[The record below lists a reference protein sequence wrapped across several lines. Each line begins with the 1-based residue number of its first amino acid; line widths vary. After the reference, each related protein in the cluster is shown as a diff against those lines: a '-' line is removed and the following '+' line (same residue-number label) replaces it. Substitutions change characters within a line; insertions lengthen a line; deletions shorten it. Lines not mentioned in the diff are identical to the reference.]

1 MSDDIP
7 EWERKLLANKPA
19 KQHRDAVFT
28 NVVNINK
35 NQDIRAYSL
44 KALTDELH
52 DVANAPEGTRNHQLN
67 NSALKLGS
75 LVAAGGLT
83 QLEVIRPLIDAA
95 MSNGLPESEAAATT
109 RSGYEF
115 GLENPRE
122 VPNMADVLDAF
133 LRDYADTA
141 PTPSPITP
149 EQGQQPSEG
158 HTEPL
163 KGIEPEQDEQ
173 GEQDE
178 EPALPYADLTWAANG
193 EVRPPTLP
201 SIGERNDGAHI
212 LYAGKIN
219 GIYGDPET
227 AKTWFAL
234 HLAQQVLSAGGTVA
248 LIDIDHNGENDTVDR
263 LRKLGV
269 SDQLI
274 GDPAHF
280 RYYIPETPAELLAT
294 RDDIIQV
301 HPTLC
306 ILDSIGELIPML
318 GLDSNSNDDISRG
331 YRAMLTPLAQE
342 HTAVLT
348 IDHLAKAGK
357 SDHGYAIGGIAKKRI
372 INGAYY
378 HAEAITIP
386 APGAIGKI
394 RLTVT
399 KDRPG
404 GVRANAPAGNL
415 GNFIIDSSAS
425 DGHINTLIA
434 NTIGS
439 PLRPTNTMERIS
451 RLLAGTDG
459 MHKTTINKEIAVKQ
473 ATMDQAI
480 IVLVQEGFVRTSQ
493 VAGKTIYH
501 HERDYRQLDEE
512 LNNLQ
517 P

>member
-7 EWERKLLANKPA
+7 EWERKLLANKPP
-19 KQHRDAVFT
+19 KEHRDAVFN
-28 NVVNINK
+28 NVVSINGK
-35 NQDIRAYSL
+35 NDIRAYSL
-44 KALTDELH
+44 KALVDELYE
-52 DVANAPEGTRNHQLN
+52 VANAPEGTRNHTLN
-67 NSALKLGS
+67 NAALKLGT

-83 QLEVIRPLIDAA
+83 QLEVIQPLLDAA
-95 MSNGLPESEAAATT
+95 IGAGLPESEAVGTT

-115 GLENPRE
+115 GLLNPRE
-122 VPNMADVLDAF
+122 IPNSVDLLDAF
-133 LRDYADTA
+133 IREYTDVTT

-149 EQGQQPSEG
+149 EQGERALEG

-163 KGIEPEQDEQ
+163 KGIEPESD
-173 GEQDE
+173 D
-178 EPALPYADLTWAANG
+178 EPAPPYVDLTWAATG

-201 SIGERNDGAHI
+201 SVGERNDGAHI

-269 SDQLI
+269 NDQLI
-274 GDPAHF
+274 SNPAHF
-280 RYYIPETPAELLAT
+280 RYYTPETPAELLAT
-294 RDDIIQV
+294 RDNIIEQ

-378 HAEAITIP
+378 HAEALTIP
-386 APGAIGKI
+386 APGIVGKVRI
-394 RLTVT
+394 MVT

-404 GVRANAPAGNL
+404 GIREHAPQGSL

-425 DGHINTLIA
+425 DGHINALIA
-434 NTIGS
+434 NVIGS
-439 PLRPTNTMERIS
+439 PLRPTNAMERIS
-451 RLLAGTDG
+451 RLLAGNDG
-459 MHKTTINKEIAVKQ
+459 MHKTTIGKDAEVTKAATLNQ
-473 ATMDQAI
+473 ALL
-480 IVLVQEGFVRTSQ
+480 VLVQEGYVRTGE
-493 VAGKTIYH
+493 VASKTIYY

-512 LNNLQ
+512 LNSLNKAD
-517 P
+517 

>member
-1 MSDDIP
+1 MSDDGLE
-7 EWERKLLANKPA
+7 EWERKLFGDKP
-19 KQHRDAVFT
+19 QQTPEAVFT

-52 DVANAPEGTRNHQLN
+52 IVANAPEGTRNSTLN
-67 NSALKLGS
+67 DSALKLGS

-83 QLEVIRPLIDAA
+83 QLEVLRPLINAA
-95 MSNGLPESEAAATT
+95 MSNGLPESEAVATT
-109 RSGYEF
+109 RSGFEF

-133 LRDYADTA
+133 LRDYADTT
-141 PTPSPITP
+141 PPPSPITP
-149 EQGQQPSEG
+149 EQGEQALEG

-163 KGIEPEQDEQ
+163 EAIEPDEA
-173 GEQDE
+173 D

-201 SIGERNDGAHI
+201 SIGQRNDGAHI

-234 HLAQQVLSAGGTVA
+234 HLATQVLNNGGTVA

-269 SDQLI
+269 TNQLI

-294 RDDIIQV
+294 RDDIIEQ

-378 HAEAITIP
+378 HAEALTIP
-386 APGAIGKI
+386 APGIVGKVRI
-394 RLTVT
+394 MVT

-404 GVRANAPAGNL
+404 GIREHAPQGSL

-473 ATMDQAI
+473 ATMDQSI

>member
-1 MSDDIP
+1 MSDDGLE
-7 EWERKLLANKPA
+7 EWERKLFGDKP
-19 KQHRDAVFT
+19 QQTPEAVFT

-52 DVANAPEGTRNHQLN
+52 IVANAPEGTRNSTLN
-67 NSALKLGS
+67 DSALKLGS

-83 QLEVIRPLIDAA
+83 QLEVLRPLINAA
-95 MSNGLPESEAAATT
+95 MSNGLPESEAVATT
-109 RSGYEF
+109 RSGFEF

-133 LRDYADTA
+133 LRDYADTT
-141 PTPSPITP
+141 PPPSPITP
-149 EQGQQPSEG
+149 EQGEQALEG

-163 KGIEPEQDEQ
+163 EAIEPDEA
-173 GEQDE
+173 D

-201 SIGERNDGAHI
+201 SIGQRNDGAHI

-234 HLAQQVLSAGGTVA
+234 HLATQVLNNGGTVA

-294 RDDIIQV
+294 RDDIIEQ

-378 HAEAITIP
+378 HAEALTIP
-386 APGAIGKI
+386 APGIVGKVRI
-394 RLTVT
+394 MVT

-404 GVRANAPAGNL
+404 GIREHAPQGSL

-480 IVLVQEGFVRTSQ
+480 IVLVQEGYVRTSQ

>member
-1 MSDDIP
+1 MSDDGLE
-7 EWERKLLANKPA
+7 EWERKLFGDKP
-19 KQHRDAVFT
+19 QQTPEAVFT

-44 KALTDELH
+44 KALVDELY
-52 DVANAPEGTRNHQLN
+52 DVANAPQGTRNHTLN
-67 NSALKLGS
+67 NAALKLGT

-95 MSNGLPESEAAATT
+95 MSNGLPESEAVATT

-115 GLENPRE
+115 GIENPRE
-122 VPNMADVLDAF
+122 IPNSVDLLDAF
-133 LRDYADTA
+133 IREYTYTT
-141 PTPSPITP
+141 PTPSAVTP
-149 EQGQQPSEG
+149 KQGQRALEG

-163 KGIEPEQDEQ
+163 KGIEPDEAN
-173 GEQDE
+173 
-178 EPALPYADLTWAANG
+178 EPTLPYADLTWAANG
-193 EVRPPTLP
+193 EIRPPTLP

-248 LIDIDHNGENDTVDR
+248 LIDIDHNGENDTVNR

-269 SDQLI
+269 SNQLI

-280 RYYIPETPAELLAT
+280 RYYIPETPTELLAT
-294 RDDIIQV
+294 RDNIIEQ

-386 APGAIGKI
+386 APGIVGKVRI
-394 RLTVT
+394 MVT

-404 GVRANAPAGNL
+404 GIREHAPAGSL

-425 DGHINTLIA
+425 DGHVNALIA

-439 PLRPTNTMERIS
+439 PLRPTHTMERIS

-459 MHKTTINKEIAVKQ
+459 MHKTTINKQIAVKQ
-473 ATMDQAI
+473 ASMDQAI
-480 IVLVQEGFVRTSQ
+480 TVLIQEGFVRTSQ

>member
-1 MSDDIP
+1 MSDDGLE
-7 EWERKLLANKPA
+7 EWERKLFGDKP
-19 KQHRDAVFT
+19 QQTPEAVFT
-28 NVVNINK
+28 NVVSINK

-44 KALTDELH
+44 KALTEELH
-52 DVANAPEGTRNHQLN
+52 NVANAPEGTRNSTLN
-67 NSALKLGS
+67 TSALKLGS

-83 QLEVIRPLIDAA
+83 QLEVLRPLIDAA
-95 MSNGLPESEAAATT
+95 IGNGLPESEAVATT
-109 RSGYEF
+109 RSGFEF

-122 VPNMADVLDAF
+122 VPNMANILDAF
-133 LRDYADTA
+133 LSQYGDST
-141 PTPSPITP
+141 PTPKPITP
-149 EQGQQPSEG
+149 EQGENASEG

-163 KGIEPEQDEQ
+163 NGIEPEQ
-173 GEQDE
+173 GEPEDE

-193 EVRPPTLP
+193 ETRLPTLP
-201 SIGERNDGAHI
+201 TIGERNDGAHI

-234 HLAQQVLSAGGTVA
+234 HLATQTLNNGGTVA

-269 SDQLI
+269 NNQLI
-274 GDPAHF
+274 GDPQHF
-280 RYYIPETPAELLAT
+280 RYYTPETPAELLAT
-294 RDDIIQV
+294 RDDIIDQ

-331 YRAMLTPLAQE
+331 YRAMLAPLAQE
-342 HTAVLT
+342 HTAILT

-357 SDHGYAIGGIAKKRI
+357 TDSTYAIGGIAKKRI

-386 APGAIGKI
+386 APGTIGKI
-394 RLTVT
+394 RLTIT

-404 GVRANAPAGNL
+404 GVRANAPAGAI

-439 PLRPTNTMERIS
+439 PMRPTNTMERIS

-459 MHKTTINKEIAVKQ
+459 MHKTTINKQIAVKQ
-473 ATMDQAI
+473 ASMDQAI
-480 IVLVQEGFVRTSQ
+480 IVLVQEGYVRTTQ

-501 HERDYRQLDEE
+501 HERDYRQIDEE
-512 LNNLQ
+512 LNNL
-517 P
+517 

>member
-1 MSDDIP
+1 VSDDIP
-7 EWERKLLANKPA
+7 EWERKLLANKPP
-19 KQHRDAVFT
+19 KEHRDAVFN
-28 NVVNINK
+28 NVVSINGK
-35 NQDIRAYSL
+35 NDIRAYSL
-44 KALTDELH
+44 KALVDELYE
-52 DVANAPEGTRNHQLN
+52 VANAPEGTRNHTLN
-67 NSALKLGS
+67 NAALKLGT

-83 QLEVIRPLIDAA
+83 QLEVIQPLLDAA
-95 MSNGLPESEAAATT
+95 MGNGLPESEAVGTT

-115 GLENPRE
+115 GLLNPRE
-122 VPNMADVLDAF
+122 IPNSVDLLDAF
-133 LRDYADTA
+133 IREYTDVT

-149 EQGQQPSEG
+149 EQGASVLEG

-163 KGIEPEQDEQ
+163 KGIEPDE
-173 GEQDE
+173 DD

-201 SIGERNDGAHI
+201 SVGERNDGAHI

-269 SDQLI
+269 SNQLI

-294 RDDIIQV
+294 RDDIIEQ

-378 HAEAITIP
+378 HAEALTIP
-386 APGAIGKI
+386 APGIVGKVRI
-394 RLTVT
+394 MVT

-404 GVRANAPAGNL
+404 GIREHAPQGSL

-425 DGHINTLIA
+425 DGHVNALIA
-434 NTIGS
+434 NVIGS
-439 PLRPTNTMERIS
+439 PLRPTNAMERIS

-459 MHKTTINKEIAVKQ
+459 MHKTTINKQIAVKQ

-480 IVLVQEGFVRTSQ
+480 IVLVQEGYVRTSQ
-493 VAGKTIYH
+493 VSGKTIYH

-512 LNNLQ
+512 LNSLNKAD
-517 P
+517 

>member
-1 MSDDIP
+1 MSDDGLE
-7 EWERKLLANKPA
+7 EWERKLFGDKP
-19 KQHRDAVFT
+19 QQLPEAVFT

-35 NQDIRAYSL
+35 NQDIRAYSV
-44 KALTDELH
+44 KALVDELH
-52 DVANAPEGTRNHQLN
+52 IVANAPEGTRNSTLN
-67 NSALKLGS
+67 DSALKLGS

-83 QLEVIRPLIDAA
+83 QLEVLRPLIDAA
-95 MSNGLPESEAAATT
+95 MSSGLPEPEAVATT

-115 GLENPRE
+115 GFANPRE
-122 VPNMADVLDAF
+122 VPNMADILDAF
-133 LRDYADTA
+133 LRDYADTT
-141 PTPSPITP
+141 PTPKATTP
-149 EQGQQPSEG
+149 EQGPQPLEG

-163 KGIEPEQDEQ
+163 KAIEAKQD
-173 GEQDE
+173 DE
-178 EPALPYADLTWAANG
+178 PGQADEPSLPYADLTWAANG

-294 RDDIIQV
+294 RDDIIEQ

-378 HAEAITIP
+378 HAEALTIP
-386 APGAIGKI
+386 APGIVGKI
-394 RLTVT
+394 KIMVT

-404 GVRANAPAGNL
+404 GIREHAPQGSL

-425 DGHINTLIA
+425 DGHVNALIA
-434 NTIGS
+434 NVIGS
-439 PLRPTNTMERIS
+439 PLRPTNAMERIS
-451 RLLAGTDG
+451 RLLAGSDG
-459 MHKTTINKEIAVKQ
+459 MHKTTISKETGAKAVTLNQ
-473 ATMDQAI
+473 ALV
-480 IVLVQEGFVRTSQ
+480 VLIQEEYVRTGQ
-493 VAGKTIYH
+493 VAGKTIYY

>member
-7 EWERKLLANKPA
+7 EWERKLLANKPP
-19 KQHRDAVFT
+19 KEHRDAVFN
-28 NVVNINK
+28 NVVSINGK
-35 NQDIRAYSL
+35 NDIRAYSL
-44 KALTDELH
+44 KALVDELYE
-52 DVANAPEGTRNHQLN
+52 VANAPEGTRNHTLN
-67 NSALKLGS
+67 NAALKLGT

-83 QLEVIRPLIDAA
+83 QLEVIQPLLDAA
-95 MSNGLPESEAAATT
+95 IGNGLPESEAVGTT

-115 GLENPRE
+115 GLLNPRE
-122 VPNMADVLDAF
+122 IPNSVDLLDAF
-133 LRDYADTA
+133 IREYTDVT

-149 EQGQQPSEG
+149 EQGASVLEG

-163 KGIEPEQDEQ
+163 KGIEPDE
-173 GEQDE
+173 DD

-201 SIGERNDGAHI
+201 SVGERNDGAHI

-294 RDDIIQV
+294 RDDIIEQ

-378 HAEAITIP
+378 HAEALTIP
-386 APGAIGKI
+386 APGIVGKVRI
-394 RLTVT
+394 MVT

-404 GVRANAPAGNL
+404 GIREHAPQGSL
-415 GNFIIDSSAS
+415 GNFIIDSSAT

-459 MHKTTINKEIAVKQ
+459 MHKTTINKQIAVKQ

-480 IVLVQEGFVRTSQ
+480 IVLVQEGYVRTSQ
-493 VAGKTIYH
+493 VSGKTIYH

-512 LNNLQ
+512 LNSLNKAD
-517 P
+517 

>member
-1 MSDDIP
+1 VSDDIP
-7 EWERKLLANKPA
+7 EWERKLLANKPP
-19 KQHRDAVFT
+19 KEHRDAVFN
-28 NVVNINK
+28 NVVSINGK
-35 NQDIRAYSL
+35 NDIRAYSL
-44 KALTDELH
+44 KALVDELYE
-52 DVANAPEGTRNHQLN
+52 VANAPEGTRNHTLN
-67 NSALKLGS
+67 NAALKLGT

-83 QLEVIRPLIDAA
+83 QLEVIQPLLDAA
-95 MSNGLPESEAAATT
+95 MGNGLPESEAVGTT

-115 GLENPRE
+115 GLLNPRE
-122 VPNMADVLDAF
+122 IPNSVDLLDAF
-133 LRDYADTA
+133 IREYTDVT

-149 EQGQQPSEG
+149 EQGASVLEG

-163 KGIEPEQDEQ
+163 KGIEPDE
-173 GEQDE
+173 DD

-201 SIGERNDGAHI
+201 SVGERNDGAHI

-269 SDQLI
+269 SNQLI
-274 GDPAHF
+274 GDAAHF

-294 RDDIIQV
+294 RDDIIEQ

-378 HAEAITIP
+378 HAEALTIP
-386 APGAIGKI
+386 APGIVGKVRI
-394 RLTVT
+394 MVT

-404 GVRANAPAGNL
+404 GIREHAPQGSL
-415 GNFIIDSSAS
+415 GNFIIDSSAT

-459 MHKTTINKEIAVKQ
+459 MHKTTINKQIAVKQ

-480 IVLVQEGFVRTSQ
+480 IVLVQEGYVRTSQ
-493 VAGKTIYH
+493 VSGKTIYH

-512 LNNLQ
+512 LNSLNKAD
-517 P
+517 

>member
-1 MSDDIP
+1 MSDDGLE
-7 EWERKLLANKPA
+7 EWERKLFGDKP
-19 KQHRDAVFT
+19 QQTPEAVFT

-44 KALTDELH
+44 KALVDELY
-52 DVANAPEGTRNHQLN
+52 DVANAPEGTRNHTLN
-67 NSALKLGS
+67 NAALKLGT

-95 MSNGLPESEAAATT
+95 MSNGLSESEAVATT

-115 GLENPRE
+115 GIENPRE
-122 VPNMADVLDAF
+122 IPNSVDLLDAF
-133 LRDYADTA
+133 IREYTYTTPA
-141 PTPSPITP
+141 PRITP
-149 EQGQQPSEG
+149 GGGGKRALEG

-163 KGIEPEQDEQ
+163 KGIEPDEA
-173 GEQDE
+173 D

-193 EVRPPTLP
+193 EIRPPTLP

-269 SDQLI
+269 SNQLI
-274 GDPAHF
+274 GNPAHF
-280 RYYIPETPAELLAT
+280 RYYIPETPTELLAT
-294 RDDIIQV
+294 RDNIIEQ

-342 HTAVLT
+342 NTAVLT

-386 APGAIGKI
+386 APGIVGKVRI
-394 RLTVT
+394 MVT

-404 GVRANAPAGNL
+404 GIREHAPAGSL

-425 DGHINTLIA
+425 DGHINALIA

-459 MHKTTINKEIAVKQ
+459 MHKTTINKQIAVKQ
-473 ATMDQAI
+473 ASMDQAI
-480 IVLVQEGFVRTSQ
+480 TVLMQEGFVRTSQ

>member
-1 MSDDIP
+1 MSDDGLE
-7 EWERKLLANKPA
+7 EWERKLFGDKP
-19 KQHRDAVFT
+19 QQTPEAVFT

-44 KALTDELH
+44 KALVDELY
-52 DVANAPEGTRNHQLN
+52 DVANAPQGTRNHTLN
-67 NSALKLGS
+67 NAALKLGT

-95 MSNGLPESEAAATT
+95 MSNGLPESEAVATT

-115 GLENPRE
+115 GIENPRE
-122 VPNMADVLDAF
+122 IPNSVDLLDAF
-133 LRDYADTA
+133 IREYTYTT
-141 PTPSPITP
+141 PTPSAVTP
-149 EQGQQPSEG
+149 KQGQRALEG

-163 KGIEPEQDEQ
+163 KGIEPDEAN
-173 GEQDE
+173 
-178 EPALPYADLTWAANG
+178 EPTLPYADLTWAANG
-193 EVRPPTLP
+193 EIRPPTLP

-248 LIDIDHNGENDTVDR
+248 LIDIDHNGENDTVNR

-269 SDQLI
+269 SNQLI

-280 RYYIPETPAELLAT
+280 RYYIPETPTELLAT
-294 RDDIIQV
+294 RDNIIEQ

-386 APGAIGKI
+386 APGIVGKVRI
-394 RLTVT
+394 MVT

-404 GVRANAPAGNL
+404 GIREHAPAGSL

-425 DGHINTLIA
+425 DGHVNALIA

-439 PLRPTNTMERIS
+439 PLRPTQTMERIS
-451 RLLAGTDG
+451 RLLATTDG
-459 MHKTTINKEIAVKQ
+459 MHKTTINKQIAVKQ
-473 ATMDQAI
+473 ASMDQAI
-480 IVLVQEGFVRTSQ
+480 TVLIQEGFVRTSQ

>member
-1 MSDDIP
+1 VSDDGLE
-7 EWERKLLANKPA
+7 EWERKLFGDKP
-19 KQHRDAVFT
+19 QQTPEAVFT

-35 NQDIRAYSL
+35 NQDIRAYSV

-52 DVANAPEGTRNHQLN
+52 IVANAPEGTRNSTLN
-67 NSALKLGS
+67 DSALKLGS

-83 QLEVIRPLIDAA
+83 QLEVIRPLINAA
-95 MSNGLPESEAAATT
+95 ISNGLPESEAVATT
-109 RSGYEF
+109 RSGFEF

-133 LRDYADTA
+133 LRDYADTT
-141 PTPSPITP
+141 PPPSPITT
-149 EQGQQPSEG
+149 EQGEQALEG

-163 KGIEPEQDEQ
+163 EAIEPDEA
-173 GEQDE
+173 D

-294 RDDIIQV
+294 RDDIIEQ

-386 APGAIGKI
+386 APGTVGKVRI
-394 RLTVT
+394 MVT

-404 GVRANAPAGNL
+404 GIREHAPAGSL

-512 LNNLQ
+512 LNNFK

>member
-1 MSDDIP
+1 MSDDGLE
-7 EWERKLLANKPA
+7 EWERKLFGDKP
-19 KQHRDAVFT
+19 QQTPEAVFT

-52 DVANAPEGTRNHQLN
+52 IVANAPEGTRNSTLN
-67 NSALKLGS
+67 DSALKLGS

-83 QLEVIRPLIDAA
+83 QLEVLRPLINAA
-95 MSNGLPESEAAATT
+95 MSNGLPESEAVATT
-109 RSGYEF
+109 RSGFEF

-133 LRDYADTA
+133 LRDYADTT
-141 PTPSPITP
+141 PPPSPITP
-149 EQGQQPSEG
+149 EQGEQALEG

-163 KGIEPEQDEQ
+163 EAIEPDEA
-173 GEQDE
+173 D

-201 SIGERNDGAHI
+201 SIGQRNDGAHI

-234 HLAQQVLSAGGTVA
+234 HLATQVLNNGGTVA

-269 SDQLI
+269 TNQLI

-294 RDDIIQV
+294 RDDIIEQ

-318 GLDSNSNDDISRG
+318 GLDGNSNDDISRG

-378 HAEAITIP
+378 HAEALTIP
-386 APGAIGKI
+386 APGTIGKVRI
-394 RLTVT
+394 MVT

-404 GVRANAPAGNL
+404 GIREHAPQGSL

-480 IVLVQEGFVRTSQ
+480 IVLVQEGYVRTSQ

>member
-1 MSDDIP
+1 VSDDIP
-7 EWERKLLANKPA
+7 EWERKLLANKPP
-19 KQHRDAVFT
+19 KEHRDAVFN
-28 NVVNINK
+28 NVVSINGK
-35 NQDIRAYSL
+35 NDIRAYSL
-44 KALTDELH
+44 KALVDELYE
-52 DVANAPEGTRNHQLN
+52 VANAPEGTRNHTLN
-67 NSALKLGS
+67 NAALKLGT

-83 QLEVIRPLIDAA
+83 QLEVIQPLLDAA
-95 MSNGLPESEAAATT
+95 IGNGLPESEAVATT

-115 GLENPRE
+115 GLLNPRE
-122 VPNMADVLDAF
+122 IPNSVDLLDAF
-133 LRDYADTA
+133 IREYTDVT

-149 EQGQQPSEG
+149 EQGERALEG

-163 KGIEPEQDEQ
+163 KGIEPESD
-173 GEQDE
+173 D

-269 SDQLI
+269 SNQLI
-274 GDPAHF
+274 GDAAHF

-294 RDDIIQV
+294 RDNIIEQ

-378 HAEAITIP
+378 HAEALTIP
-386 APGAIGKI
+386 APGIVGKVRI
-394 RLTVT
+394 MVT

-404 GVRANAPAGNL
+404 GIREHAPQGSL

-459 MHKTTINKEIAVKQ
+459 MHKTTINKQIAVKQ

-480 IVLVQEGFVRTSQ
+480 IVLVQEGYVRTGQ
-493 VAGKTIYH
+493 VAGKTIYY

-512 LNNLQ
+512 LNSLNKAD
-517 P
+517 

>member
-1 MSDDIP
+1 VSDEIP
-7 EWERKLLANKPA
+7 EWEKRMLAYKPA
-19 KQHRDAVFT
+19 KQSRDAVFN
-28 NVVNINK
+28 NVVSINS
-35 NQDIRAYSL
+35 NHDIRKYSL
-44 KALTDELH
+44 KALESELYE
-52 DVANAPEGTRNHQLN
+52 VANAPDGTRNDTLN
-67 NSALKLGS
+67 NASLKLGT

-83 QLEVIRPLIDAA
+83 QLEVIRPLINAA
-95 MSNGLPESEAAATT
+95 MSNGLPESEAVATV
-109 RSGYEF
+109 RSGYEA
-115 GLENPRE
+115 GLLNPRE
-122 VPNMADVLDAF
+122 VPNTDDLLDAF
-133 LRDYADTA
+133 LATYSESTTHVK
-141 PTPSPITP
+141 PLTP
-149 EQGQQPSEG
+149 EQGEQVLEG

-163 KGIEPEQDEQ
+163 EAIEPDEVT
-173 GEQDE
+173 
-178 EPALPYADLTWAANG
+178 EPALPYVDLTWAANG
-193 EVRPPTLP
+193 ETRPPTLP
-201 SIGERNDGAHI
+201 TIGERNDGAHI

-234 HLAQQVLSAGGTVA
+234 HIATQVLNTGGTVA

-269 SDQLI
+269 NDHII

-294 RDDIIQV
+294 RDDIIAQ

-348 IDHLAKAGK
+348 IDHLAKASK
-357 SDHGYAIGGIAKKRI
+357 MDSTYAIGGIAKKRI

-386 APGAIGKI
+386 APGIVGKI
-394 RLTVT
+394 RLIVT

-404 GVRANAPAGNL
+404 GIREHAPAGSL

-425 DGHINTLIA
+425 DGHVNTLIA

-459 MHKTTINKEIAVKQ
+459 LHKTTISKDMAVKTDTLNQ
-473 ATMDQAI
+473 AL
-480 IVLVQEGFVRTSQ
+480 IVLVQEGYVRTGQ
-493 VAGKTIYH
+493 VAGKTIYYH
-501 HERDYRQLDEE
+501 NNDYRQLDEE
-512 LNNLQ
+512 LNTLNKGE
-517 P
+517 

>member
-1 MSDDIP
+1 
-7 EWERKLLANKPA
+7 L
-19 KQHRDAVFT
+19 
-28 NVVNINK
+28 
-35 NQDIRAYSL
+35 
-44 KALTDELH
+44 
-52 DVANAPEGTRNHQLN
+52 
-67 NSALKLGS
+67 
-75 LVAAGGLT
+75 
-83 QLEVIRPLIDAA
+83 
-95 MSNGLPESEAAATT
+95 
-109 RSGYEF
+109 
-115 GLENPRE
+115 NPRE
-122 VPNMADVLDAF
+122 IPNSVDLLDAF
-133 LRDYADTA
+133 IREYTDVT

-149 EQGQQPSEG
+149 EQGEQPLEG
-158 HTEPL
+158 HTERL
-163 KGIEPEQDEQ
+163 KGIEPDEDD
-173 GEQDE
+173 G
-178 EPALPYADLTWAANG
+178 PALPYADLTWAANG

-201 SIGERNDGAHI
+201 SVGERNDGAHI

-274 GDPAHF
+274 GDAAHF

-294 RDDIIQV
+294 RDDIIEQ

-378 HAEAITIP
+378 HAEALTIP
-386 APGAIGKI
+386 APGIVGKVRI
-394 RLTVT
+394 MVT

-404 GVRANAPAGNL
+404 GIREHAPQGSL

-459 MHKTTINKEIAVKQ
+459 MHKTTINKQIAVKQ

-480 IVLVQEGFVRTSQ
+480 IVLVQEGYVRTSQ
-493 VAGKTIYH
+493 VSGKTIYH

-512 LNNLQ
+512 LNSLNKAD
-517 P
+517 

>member
-52 DVANAPEGTRNHQLN
+52 DVANAPEGTRNSTLN
-67 NSALKLGS
+67 DSALKLGS

-95 MSNGLPESEAAATT
+95 MGNGLPEAEAVATT

-115 GLENPRE
+115 GFANPRE

-133 LRDYADTA
+133 LRDYADTT
-141 PTPSPITP
+141 PPPSPITP
-149 EQGQQPSEG
+149 EQGQQALEG

-163 KGIEPEQDEQ
+163 KAIEPD
-173 GEQDE
+173 DAD

-234 HLAQQVLSAGGTVA
+234 HIAQQILNNGGTVA

-294 RDDIIQV
+294 RDDIIQQ

-386 APGAIGKI
+386 APGTIGKI

-425 DGHINTLIA
+425 DGHVNALIA

>member
-1 MSDDIP
+1 MSDDGLE
-7 EWERKLLANKPA
+7 EWERKLFGDKP
-19 KQHRDAVFT
+19 QQTPEAVFT

-44 KALTDELH
+44 KALVDELY
-52 DVANAPEGTRNHQLN
+52 DVANAPEGTRNHTLN
-67 NSALKLGS
+67 NAALKLGT

-95 MSNGLPESEAAATT
+95 MSNGLSESEAVATT

-115 GLENPRE
+115 GIENPRE
-122 VPNMADVLDAF
+122 IPNSVDLLDAF
-133 LRDYADTA
+133 IREYTYTTPA
-141 PTPSPITP
+141 PRITP
-149 EQGQQPSEG
+149 GGGGKRALEG

-163 KGIEPEQDEQ
+163 KGIEPDEA
-173 GEQDE
+173 D

-193 EVRPPTLP
+193 EIRPPTLP

-248 LIDIDHNGENDTVDR
+248 LIDIDHNGENDTVNR

-269 SDQLI
+269 SNKLI

-280 RYYIPETPAELLAT
+280 RYYIPETPTELLAT
-294 RDDIIQV
+294 RDNIIEQ

-386 APGAIGKI
+386 APGIVGKVRI
-394 RLTVT
+394 MVT

-404 GVRANAPAGNL
+404 GIREHAPAGSL

-425 DGHINTLIA
+425 DGHVNALIA

-459 MHKTTINKEIAVKQ
+459 MHKTTINKQIAVKQ
-473 ATMDQAI
+473 ASMDQAI
-480 IVLVQEGFVRTSQ
+480 TVLMQEGFVRTSQ

>member
-1 MSDDIP
+1 VSDDIP
-7 EWERKLLANKPA
+7 EWERKLLANKPP
-19 KQHRDAVFT
+19 KEHRDAVFN
-28 NVVNINK
+28 NVVSINGK
-35 NQDIRAYSL
+35 NDIRAYSL
-44 KALTDELH
+44 KALVDELYE
-52 DVANAPEGTRNHQLN
+52 VANAPEGTRNHTLN
-67 NSALKLGS
+67 NAALKLGT

-83 QLEVIRPLIDAA
+83 QLEVIQPLLDAA
-95 MSNGLPESEAAATT
+95 IGNGLPESEAVGTT

-115 GLENPRE
+115 GLLNPRE
-122 VPNMADVLDAF
+122 IPNSVDLLDAF
-133 LRDYADTA
+133 IREYTDVT

-149 EQGQQPSEG
+149 EQGASVLEG

-163 KGIEPEQDEQ
+163 KGIEPDE
-173 GEQDE
+173 DD

-201 SIGERNDGAHI
+201 SVGERNDGAHI

-269 SDQLI
+269 SNQLI
-274 GDPAHF
+274 GDAAHF

-294 RDDIIQV
+294 RDDIIEQ

-378 HAEAITIP
+378 HAEALTIP
-386 APGAIGKI
+386 APGIVGKVRI
-394 RLTVT
+394 MVT

-404 GVRANAPAGNL
+404 GIREHAPQGSL

-459 MHKTTINKEIAVKQ
+459 MHKTTINKQIAVKQ

-480 IVLVQEGFVRTSQ
+480 IVLVQEGYVRTSQ
-493 VAGKTIYH
+493 VSGKTIYH

-512 LNNLQ
+512 LNSLNKAD
-517 P
+517 

>member
-7 EWERKLLANKPA
+7 EWERKLLAHKPV
-19 KQHRDAVFT
+19 KEHRDAVFT
-28 NVVNINK
+28 NVVSINK

-44 KALTDELH
+44 KALKEELEK
-52 DVANAPEGTRNHQLN
+52 VAGADEGTRNDTLN
-67 NSALKLGS
+67 TSALKLGS

-83 QLEVIRPLIDAA
+83 QLEVVGPLIDAA
-95 MSNGLPESEAAATT
+95 VASGLPQSEAAATT

-122 VPNMADVLDAF
+122 VPNMANILDAF
-133 LRDYADTA
+133 LATYSEST
-141 PTPSPITP
+141 THVKPITP
-149 EQGQQPSEG
+149 EQGEKALEG
-158 HTEPL
+158 HTQPL
-163 KGIEPEQDEQ
+163 EAIEPDEADQ
-173 GEQDE
+173 
-178 EPALPYADLTWAANG
+178 PALPYADLTWAANG
-193 EVRPPTLP
+193 ETRPPTLP
-201 SIGERNDGAHI
+201 TIGERNDGAHI

-234 HLAQQVLSAGGTVA
+234 HLAQQVLNTGGTVA

-263 LRKLGV
+263 LRKLSV

-294 RDDIIQV
+294 RDDIIEQ

-331 YRAMLTPLAQE
+331 YRAMLTPLAQQ

-386 APGAIGKI
+386 APGTIGKI

-404 GVRANAPAGNL
+404 GIRANAPAGNL
-415 GNFIIDSSAS
+415 GNFIIDSSAT

-459 MHKTTINKEIAVKQ
+459 MHKTTISKEMAVKQ
-473 ATMDQAI
+473 ATIDQAI
-480 IVLVQEGFVRTSQ
+480 IVLVQEGYVRTSQ
-493 VAGKTIYH
+493 VAGKTVYH
-501 HERDYRQLDEE
+501 HERNYRQIDEE
-512 LNNLQ
+512 LNNL
-517 P
+517 

>member
-1 MSDDIP
+1 VSDDGLE
-7 EWERKLLANKPA
+7 EWERQLFGDKP
-19 KQHRDAVFT
+19 KQTPDAVFT
-28 NVVNINK
+28 NVVSINK

-44 KALTDELH
+44 KALTEELH
-52 DVANAPEGTRNHQLN
+52 NVANAPKGTRNSTLN
-67 NSALKLGS
+67 NSSLKLGS
-75 LVAAGGLT
+75 LCAAGGLT

-95 MSNGLPESEAAATT
+95 MGNGLPESEAIGTV
-109 RSGYEF
+109 RSGFEF
-115 GLENPRE
+115 GFANPRE
-122 VPNMADVLDAF
+122 VPNMSDLLDAF
-133 LRDYADTA
+133 LATHSNT
-141 PTPSPITP
+141 TPQPKAITP
-149 EQGQQPSEG
+149 EQRENASER

-163 KGIEPEQDEQ
+163 NTINPEHGQEA
-173 GEQDE
+173 E
-178 EPALPYADLTWAANG
+178 EETPPPYADLTWAANG
-193 EVRPPTLP
+193 ETRPPTLP
-201 SIGERNDGAHI
+201 TIGQRNDGAHI

-234 HLAQQVLSAGGTVA
+234 HLATQTLNQGGTVA

-269 SDQLI
+269 NNQLI

-294 RDDIIQV
+294 RDNIIKQQ
-301 HPTLC
+301 PTLC

-357 SDHGYAIGGIAKKRI
+357 SDSTYAIGGIAKKRI

-386 APGAIGKI
+386 APGIVGKI
-394 RLTVT
+394 RLTIT

-404 GVRANAPAGNL
+404 GVRANAPAGAI

-439 PLRPTNTMERIS
+439 PTRPTNTMERIS
-451 RLLAGTDG
+451 RLLGNNDG
-459 MHKTTINKEIAVKQ
+459 MHKTTISKQIGGKQ
-473 ATMDQAI
+473 ATIDQAI
-480 IVLVQEGFVRTSQ
+480 IVLVQEGHIRTGQ
-493 VAGKTIYH
+493 VAGKTIYY
-501 HERDYRQLDEE
+501 HERDYRQINEE
-512 LNNLQ
+512 LNNL
-517 P
+517 

>member
-1 MSDDIP
+1 MSDDGLE
-7 EWERKLLANKPA
+7 EWERKLFGDKP
-19 KQHRDAVFT
+19 QQTPEAVFT

-44 KALTDELH
+44 KALVDELY
-52 DVANAPEGTRNHQLN
+52 DVANAPEGTRNHTLN
-67 NSALKLGS
+67 NAALKLGT

-95 MSNGLPESEAAATT
+95 MSNGLSESEAVATT

-115 GLENPRE
+115 GIENPRE
-122 VPNMADVLDAF
+122 IPNSVDLLDAF
-133 LRDYADTA
+133 IREYTYTT
-141 PTPSPITP
+141 PTPSAVTP
-149 EQGQQPSEG
+149 EQGQRALEG

-163 KGIEPEQDEQ
+163 KGIEPDEA
-173 GEQDE
+173 D

-193 EVRPPTLP
+193 EIRPPTLP

-248 LIDIDHNGENDTVDR
+248 LIDIDHNGENDTVNR

-269 SDQLI
+269 SNKLI

-280 RYYIPETPAELLAT
+280 RYYIPETPTELLAT
-294 RDDIIQV
+294 RDNIIEQ

-386 APGAIGKI
+386 APGIVGKVRI
-394 RLTVT
+394 MVT

-404 GVRANAPAGNL
+404 GIREHAPAGSL

-425 DGHINTLIA
+425 DGHVNALIA

-459 MHKTTINKEIAVKQ
+459 MHKTTINKQIAVKQ
-473 ATMDQAI
+473 ASMDQAI
-480 IVLVQEGFVRTSQ
+480 TVLMQEGFVRTSQ

>member
-1 MSDDIP
+1 VSDDIP

-44 KALTDELH
+44 KALVDELYE
-52 DVANAPEGTRNHQLN
+52 VANAPEGTRNHTLN
-67 NSALKLGS
+67 NAALKLGT

-83 QLEVIRPLIDAA
+83 QLEVIQPLLDAA
-95 MSNGLPESEAAATT
+95 MGNGLPESEAVGTT

-115 GLENPRE
+115 GLLNPRE
-122 VPNMADVLDAF
+122 IPNSVDLLDAF
-133 LRDYADTA
+133 IREYTDVT

-149 EQGQQPSEG
+149 EQGTSALEG

-163 KGIEPEQDEQ
+163 KGIEPDEA
-173 GEQDE
+173 D

-269 SDQLI
+269 SNQLI
-274 GDPAHF
+274 GDAAHF

-294 RDDIIQV
+294 RDDIIEQ

-378 HAEAITIP
+378 HAEALTIP
-386 APGAIGKI
+386 APGTVGKVRI
-394 RLTVT
+394 MVT

-404 GVRANAPAGNL
+404 GIREHAPQGSL

-425 DGHINTLIA
+425 DGHVNALIA
-434 NTIGS
+434 NVIGS
-439 PLRPTNTMERIS
+439 PLRPTNAMERIS
-451 RLLAGTDG
+451 RLLAGNDG
-459 MHKTTINKEIAVKQ
+459 MHKTTIGKDADVTKAATLNQ
-473 ATMDQAI
+473 ALL
-480 IVLVQEGFVRTSQ
+480 VLVQEEYVRTGQ
-493 VAGKTIYH
+493 VAGKTIYY

-512 LNNLQ
+512 LNSLNKAD
-517 P
+517 

>member
-7 EWERKLLANKPA
+7 EWERKLLANKPP
-19 KQHRDAVFT
+19 KEHRDAVFN
-28 NVVNINK
+28 NVVSINGK
-35 NQDIRAYSL
+35 NDIRAYSL
-44 KALTDELH
+44 KALVDELYE
-52 DVANAPEGTRNHQLN
+52 VANAPEGTRNHTLN
-67 NSALKLGS
+67 NAALKLGT

-83 QLEVIRPLIDAA
+83 QLEVIQPLLDAA
-95 MSNGLPESEAAATT
+95 IGAGLPESEAVGTT

-115 GLENPRE
+115 GLLNPRE
-122 VPNMADVLDAF
+122 IPNSVDLLDAF
-133 LRDYADTA
+133 IREYTDVT

-149 EQGQQPSEG
+149 EQGERALEG

-163 KGIEPEQDEQ
+163 KGIEPDE
-173 GEQDE
+173 GD
-178 EPALPYADLTWAANG
+178 EPAPPYVDLTWAATG

-201 SIGERNDGAHI
+201 SVGERNDGAHI

-269 SDQLI
+269 NDQLI
-274 GDPAHF
+274 SNPAHF
-280 RYYIPETPAELLAT
+280 RYYTPETPAELLAT
-294 RDDIIQV
+294 RDNIIEQ

-378 HAEAITIP
+378 HAEALSIP
-386 APGAIGKI
+386 APGIVGKVRI
-394 RLTVT
+394 MVT

-404 GVRANAPAGNL
+404 GIREHAPQGSL

-425 DGHINTLIA
+425 DGHINALIA
-434 NTIGS
+434 NVIGS
-439 PLRPTNTMERIS
+439 PLRPTNAMERIS
-451 RLLAGTDG
+451 RLLAGNDG
-459 MHKTTINKEIAVKQ
+459 MHKTTIGKDAEVTKAATLNQ
-473 ATMDQAI
+473 ALL
-480 IVLVQEGFVRTSQ
+480 VLVQEGYVRTGE
-493 VAGKTIYH
+493 VASKTIYY

-512 LNNLQ
+512 LNSLNKAD
-517 P
+517 

>member
-1 MSDDIP
+1 MSDDGLE
-7 EWERKLLANKPA
+7 EWERKLFGDKP
-19 KQHRDAVFT
+19 QQTPEAVFT

-44 KALTDELH
+44 KALVDELY
-52 DVANAPEGTRNHQLN
+52 DVANAPQGTRNHTLN
-67 NSALKLGS
+67 NAALKLGT

-95 MSNGLPESEAAATT
+95 MSNGLSESEAVATT

-115 GLENPRE
+115 GIENPRE
-122 VPNMADVLDAF
+122 IPNSVDLLDAF
-133 LRDYADTA
+133 IREYTYTTPA
-141 PTPSPITP
+141 PRITP
-149 EQGQQPSEG
+149 GGGGKRALEG

-163 KGIEPEQDEQ
+163 KGIEPDEA
-173 GEQDE
+173 D

-193 EVRPPTLP
+193 EIRPPTLP

-269 SDQLI
+269 SNQLI
-274 GDPAHF
+274 GNPAHF
-280 RYYIPETPAELLAT
+280 RYYIPETPTELLAT
-294 RDDIIQV
+294 RDNIIEQ

-342 HTAVLT
+342 NTAVLT

-386 APGAIGKI
+386 APGIVGKVRI
-394 RLTVT
+394 MVT

-404 GVRANAPAGNL
+404 GIREHAPAGSL

-425 DGHINTLIA
+425 DGHVNALIA

-459 MHKTTINKEIAVKQ
+459 MHKTTISKEIKVTT
-473 ATMDQAI
+473 ATFNQSLL
-480 IVLVQEGFVRTSQ
+480 VLVQEGFVRTSQ

>member
-1 MSDDIP
+1 MSDDGLE
-7 EWERKLLANKPA
+7 EWERKLFGDKP
-19 KQHRDAVFT
+19 QQTPEAVFT

-52 DVANAPEGTRNHQLN
+52 IVANAPEGTRNSTLN
-67 NSALKLGS
+67 DSALKLGS

-83 QLEVIRPLIDAA
+83 QLEVLRPLINAA
-95 MSNGLPESEAAATT
+95 MSNGLPESEAVATT
-109 RSGYEF
+109 RSGFEF

-133 LRDYADTA
+133 LRDYADTT
-141 PTPSPITP
+141 PPPSPITP
-149 EQGQQPSEG
+149 EQGEQALEG

-163 KGIEPEQDEQ
+163 EAIEPDEA
-173 GEQDE
+173 D

-201 SIGERNDGAHI
+201 SIGQRNDGAHI

-234 HLAQQVLSAGGTVA
+234 HLATQVLNNGGTVA

-269 SDQLI
+269 TNQLI

-294 RDDIIQV
+294 RDDIIEQ

-378 HAEAITIP
+378 HAEALTIP
-386 APGAIGKI
+386 APGIVGKVRI
-394 RLTVT
+394 MVT

-404 GVRANAPAGNL
+404 GIREHAPQGSL

-480 IVLVQEGFVRTSQ
+480 IVLVQEGYVRTSQ

>member
-1 MSDDIP
+1 VSDDIP

-19 KQHRDAVFT
+19 KQHRDEVFT

-52 DVANAPEGTRNHQLN
+52 IVANAPEGTRNSTLN
-67 NSALKLGS
+67 DSALKLGS

-83 QLEVIRPLIDAA
+83 QLEVLRPLIDAA
-95 MSNGLPESEAAATT
+95 MSNGLPESEAVATT

-133 LRDYADTA
+133 IRDYTDTT
-141 PTPSPITP
+141 PPPSPITP
-149 EQGQQPSEG
+149 EQGQRALEG

-163 KGIEPEQDEQ
+163 EAIEPDEA
-173 GEQDE
+173 D

-234 HLAQQVLSAGGTVA
+234 HLAQQVLNTGGTVA

-294 RDDIIQV
+294 RDDIIEQ

-386 APGAIGKI
+386 APGTIGKV

>member
-1 MSDDIP
+1 MSDDGLE
-7 EWERKLLANKPA
+7 EWERKLFGDKP
-19 KQHRDAVFT
+19 QQTPEAVFT

-44 KALTDELH
+44 KALVDELY
-52 DVANAPEGTRNHQLN
+52 DVANAPQGTRNHTLN
-67 NSALKLGS
+67 NAALKLGT

-95 MSNGLPESEAAATT
+95 MSNGLPESEAVATT

-115 GLENPRE
+115 GIENPRE
-122 VPNMADVLDAF
+122 IPNSVDLLDAF
-133 LRDYADTA
+133 IREYTYAT

-149 EQGQQPSEG
+149 EQGQRALEG

-163 KGIEPEQDEQ
+163 KGIEPDEA
-173 GEQDE
+173 DE
-178 EPALPYADLTWAANG
+178 PVLPYADLTWAANG

-248 LIDIDHNGENDTVDR
+248 LIDIDHNGENDTVNR

-269 SDQLI
+269 SNQLI
-274 GDPAHF
+274 GNPAHF
-280 RYYIPETPAELLAT
+280 RYYIPETPTELLAT
-294 RDDIIQV
+294 RDNIIEQ

-342 HTAVLT
+342 NTAVLT

-386 APGAIGKI
+386 APGIVGKVRI
-394 RLTVT
+394 MVT

-404 GVRANAPAGNL
+404 GIREHAPAGSL

-425 DGHINTLIA
+425 DGHVNALIA

-459 MHKTTINKEIAVKQ
+459 MHKTTINKQIAVKQ
-473 ATMDQAI
+473 ASMDQAI
-480 IVLVQEGFVRTSQ
+480 TVLMQEGFVRTSQ

>member
-52 DVANAPEGTRNHQLN
+52 IVANAPEGTRNSTLN
-67 NSALKLGS
+67 DSALKLGS

-83 QLEVIRPLIDAA
+83 QLEVLRPLIDAA
-95 MSNGLPESEAAATT
+95 MSNGLPESEAVATT

-133 LRDYADTA
+133 LRDYADTT
-141 PTPSPITP
+141 PPPSPITP
-149 EQGQQPSEG
+149 EQGEQALEG

-163 KGIEPEQDEQ
+163 EAIEPDEA
-173 GEQDE
+173 D

-294 RDDIIQV
+294 RDDIIEQ

-386 APGAIGKI
+386 APGTIGKI

>member
-1 MSDDIP
+1 VSDDIP
-7 EWERKLLANKPA
+7 EWERKLLANKPP
-19 KQHRDAVFT
+19 KEHRDAVFN
-28 NVVNINK
+28 NVVSINGK
-35 NQDIRAYSL
+35 NDIRAYSL
-44 KALTDELH
+44 KALVDELYE
-52 DVANAPEGTRNHQLN
+52 VANAPEGTRNHTLN
-67 NSALKLGS
+67 NAALKLGT

-83 QLEVIRPLIDAA
+83 QLEVIQPLLDAA
-95 MSNGLPESEAAATT
+95 IGNGLPESEAVGTT

-115 GLENPRE
+115 GLLNPRE
-122 VPNMADVLDAF
+122 IPNSVDLLDAF
-133 LRDYADTA
+133 IREYTDIT

-149 EQGQQPSEG
+149 EQGERALEG

-163 KGIEPEQDEQ
+163 KGIEPDEA
-173 GEQDE
+173 D
-178 EPALPYADLTWAANG
+178 EPAPPYADLTWAANG

-201 SIGERNDGAHI
+201 SVGERNDGAHI

-269 SDQLI
+269 SNQLI

-294 RDDIIQV
+294 RDDIIEQ

-378 HAEAITIP
+378 HAEALTIP
-386 APGAIGKI
+386 APGIVGKVRI
-394 RLTVT
+394 MVT

-404 GVRANAPAGNL
+404 GIREHAPQGSL

-425 DGHINTLIA
+425 DGHVNALIA
-434 NTIGS
+434 NVIGS
-439 PLRPTNTMERIS
+439 PLRPTNAMERIS

-459 MHKTTINKEIAVKQ
+459 MHKTTINKQIAVKQ

-480 IVLVQEGFVRTSQ
+480 IVLVQEGYVRTSQ
-493 VAGKTIYH
+493 VSGKTIYH

-512 LNNLQ
+512 LNSLNKAD
-517 P
+517 

>member
-1 MSDDIP
+1 MSDDGLE
-7 EWERKLLANKPA
+7 EWERKLFGDKP
-19 KQHRDAVFT
+19 QQTPEAVFT

-35 NQDIRAYSL
+35 NQDIRAYSV

-52 DVANAPEGTRNHQLN
+52 IVANAPEGTRNSTLN
-67 NSALKLGS
+67 DSALKLGS

-83 QLEVIRPLIDAA
+83 QLEVIRPLINAA
-95 MSNGLPESEAAATT
+95 ISNGLPESEAVATT
-109 RSGYEF
+109 RSGFEF

-133 LRDYADTA
+133 LRDYADTT
-141 PTPSPITP
+141 PPPSPITT
-149 EQGQQPSEG
+149 EQGEQALEG

-163 KGIEPEQDEQ
+163 EAIEPDEA
-173 GEQDE
+173 D

-294 RDDIIQV
+294 RDDIIEQ

-386 APGAIGKI
+386 APGTVGKVRI
-394 RLTVT
+394 MVT

-404 GVRANAPAGNL
+404 GIREHAPAGSL

-512 LNNLQ
+512 LNNFK

>member
-1 MSDDIP
+1 MSDDGLE
-7 EWERKLLANKPA
+7 EWERKLFGDKP
-19 KQHRDAVFT
+19 QQLPEAVFT

-35 NQDIRAYSL
+35 NQDIRAYSV
-44 KALTDELH
+44 KALVDELY
-52 DVANAPEGTRNHQLN
+52 DVANAPEGTRNHTLN
-67 NSALKLGS
+67 NAALKLGT

-83 QLEVIRPLIDAA
+83 QLEVIQPLLDAA
-95 MSNGLPESEAAATT
+95 ISNGLSESEAVATT

-115 GLENPRE
+115 GLLNPRE
-122 VPNMADVLDAF
+122 IPNSVDLLDAF
-133 LRDYADTA
+133 IREYTYAT

-149 EQGQQPSEG
+149 EQGEQALEG

-163 KGIEPEQDEQ
+163 KGIEPDE
-173 GEQDE
+173 DD

-269 SDQLI
+269 SNQLI

-294 RDDIIQV
+294 RDDIIEQ

-378 HAEAITIP
+378 HAEALTIP
-386 APGAIGKI
+386 APGIVGKVRI
-394 RLTVT
+394 MVT

-404 GVRANAPAGNL
+404 GIREHAPQGSL

-493 VAGKTIYH
+493 VAGKTIYY

-512 LNNLQ
+512 LNNFK

>member
-1 MSDDIP
+1 VSDDGLE
-7 EWERKLLANKPA
+7 EWERKLFGDKPQQ
-19 KQHRDAVFT
+19 KPEAVFT

-44 KALTDELH
+44 KALVDELY
-52 DVANAPEGTRNHQLN
+52 DVANAPEGTRNHTLN
-67 NSALKLGS
+67 NAALKLGT
-75 LVAAGGLT
+75 LVVAGGLT

-95 MSNGLPESEAAATT
+95 ISNGLSESEAVATT

-115 GLENPRE
+115 GIENPRE
-122 VPNMADVLDAF
+122 IPNSVDLLDAF
-133 LRDYADTA
+133 IREYTYAT
-141 PTPSPITP
+141 PTPSAVTP
-149 EQGQQPSEG
+149 ERGQRALEG
-158 HTEPL
+158 HTDPL
-163 KGIEPEQDEQ
+163 KGIEPDKA
-173 GEQDE
+173 D

-269 SDQLI
+269 SNKLI

-280 RYYIPETPAELLAT
+280 RYYIPETPTELLAT
-294 RDDIIQV
+294 RDNIIEQ

-342 HTAVLT
+342 NTAVLT

-386 APGAIGKI
+386 APGIVGKVRI
-394 RLTVT
+394 MVT

-404 GVRANAPAGNL
+404 GIREHAPAGSL

-425 DGHINTLIA
+425 DGHINALIA

-473 ATMDQAI
+473 ATTDQAI
-480 IVLVQEGFVRTSQ
+480 IVLVQEGYVRTSQ

>member
-7 EWERKLLANKPA
+7 EWERKLLANKPP
-19 KQHRDAVFT
+19 KEHRDAVFN
-28 NVVNINK
+28 NVVSINGK
-35 NQDIRAYSL
+35 NDIRAYSL
-44 KALTDELH
+44 KALVDELYE
-52 DVANAPEGTRNHQLN
+52 VANAPEGTRNHTLN
-67 NSALKLGS
+67 NAALKLGT

-83 QLEVIRPLIDAA
+83 QLEVIQPLLDAA
-95 MSNGLPESEAAATT
+95 IGNGLPESEAVGTT

-115 GLENPRE
+115 GLLNPRE
-122 VPNMADVLDAF
+122 IPNSVDLLDAF
-133 LRDYADTA
+133 IREYTDVT

-149 EQGQQPSEG
+149 EQGASVLEG

-163 KGIEPEQDEQ
+163 KGIEPDE
-173 GEQDE
+173 DD

-201 SIGERNDGAHI
+201 SVGERNDGAHI

-269 SDQLI
+269 SNQLI
-274 GDPAHF
+274 GDAAHF

-294 RDDIIQV
+294 RDDIIEQ

-378 HAEAITIP
+378 HAEALTIP
-386 APGAIGKI
+386 APGIVGKVRI
-394 RLTVT
+394 MVT

-404 GVRANAPAGNL
+404 GIREHAPQGSL

-459 MHKTTINKEIAVKQ
+459 MHKTTINKQIAVKQ

-480 IVLVQEGFVRTSQ
+480 IVLVQEGYVRTSQ
-493 VAGKTIYH
+493 VSGKTIYH

-512 LNNLQ
+512 LNSLNKAD
-517 P
+517 

>member
-1 MSDDIP
+1 VSDDGLE
-7 EWERKLLANKPA
+7 EWERKLFGDKPQQ
-19 KQHRDAVFT
+19 KPEAVFT

-44 KALTDELH
+44 KALVDELY
-52 DVANAPEGTRNHQLN
+52 DVANAPEGTRNHTLN
-67 NSALKLGS
+67 NAALKLGT

-95 MSNGLPESEAAATT
+95 ISNGLSESEAVATT

-115 GLENPRE
+115 GIENPRE
-122 VPNMADVLDAF
+122 IPNSVDLLDAF
-133 LRDYADTA
+133 IREYTYAT
-141 PTPSPITP
+141 PTPSAVTP
-149 EQGQQPSEG
+149 ERGQRALEG

-163 KGIEPEQDEQ
+163 KGIEPDEA
-173 GEQDE
+173 D

-193 EVRPPTLP
+193 ETRPPTLP

-269 SDQLI
+269 SNQLI
-274 GDPAHF
+274 GNPAHF
-280 RYYIPETPAELLAT
+280 RYYIPETPTELLAT
-294 RDDIIQV
+294 RDNIIEQ

-342 HTAVLT
+342 NTAVLT

-386 APGAIGKI
+386 APGIVGKVRI
-394 RLTVT
+394 IIT

-404 GVRANAPAGNL
+404 GIREHAPAGSL

-425 DGHINTLIA
+425 DGHINALIA

-473 ATMDQAI
+473 ATTDQAI
-480 IVLVQEGFVRTSQ
+480 IVLVQEGYVRTSQ

>member
-1 MSDDIP
+1 VSDDGLDD
-7 EWERKLLANKPA
+7 WERKLFGDKPQQA
-19 KQHRDAVFT
+19 PDAVFN

-44 KALTDELH
+44 KALVDELYE
-52 DVANAPEGTRNHQLN
+52 VANAPEGTRNHTLN
-67 NSALKLGS
+67 NAALKLGT

-83 QLEVIRPLIDAA
+83 QLEVIQPLLDAA
-95 MSNGLPESEAAATT
+95 IGNGLPESEAVGTT

-115 GLENPRE
+115 GLLNPRE
-122 VPNMADVLDAF
+122 IPNSVDLLDAF
-133 LRDYADTA
+133 IREYTDIT

-149 EQGQQPSEG
+149 EQGQRALEG

-163 KGIEPEQDEQ
+163 KAIEPKQEDGPDEA
-173 GEQDE
+173 D

-269 SDQLI
+269 SNQLI
-274 GDPAHF
+274 GDAAHF

-294 RDDIIQV
+294 RDNIIE
-301 HPTLC
+301 H
-306 ILDSIGELIPML
+306 IPML

-378 HAEAITIP
+378 HAEALTIP
-386 APGAIGKI
+386 APGIVGKVRI
-394 RLTVT
+394 MVT

-404 GVRANAPAGNL
+404 GIREHAPQGSL
-415 GNFIIDSSAS
+415 GNFIIDSSAT

-459 MHKTTINKEIAVKQ
+459 MHKTTINKQIAVKQ

-480 IVLVQEGFVRTSQ
+480 IVLVQEGYVRTSQ
-493 VAGKTIYH
+493 VSGKTIYH

-512 LNNLQ
+512 LNSLNKAD
-517 P
+517 